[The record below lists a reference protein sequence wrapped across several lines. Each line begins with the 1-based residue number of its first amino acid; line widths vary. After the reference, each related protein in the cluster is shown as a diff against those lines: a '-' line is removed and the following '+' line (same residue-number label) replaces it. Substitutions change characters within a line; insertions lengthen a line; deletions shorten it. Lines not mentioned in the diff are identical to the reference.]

1 MKKAAVLLDFVH
13 FAFSALSQLESVS
26 KNTEKLLSGH
36 GGTLMEGD
44 YATEPE
50 DETSVLIVRQIRI
63 AEFIN
68 NVVAKRRFDHLVTQL

>member
-1 MKKAAVLLDFVH
+1 
-13 FAFSALSQLESVS
+13 
-26 KNTEKLLSGH
+26 
-36 GGTLMEGD
+36 MEGD

-68 NVVAKRRFDHLVTQL
+68 NVVAKRRFDHLVTKL